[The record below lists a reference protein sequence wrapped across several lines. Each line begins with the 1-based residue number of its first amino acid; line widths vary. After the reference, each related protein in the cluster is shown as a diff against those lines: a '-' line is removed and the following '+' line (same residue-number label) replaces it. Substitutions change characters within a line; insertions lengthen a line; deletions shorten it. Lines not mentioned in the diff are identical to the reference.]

1 MTSVRDV
8 AQYILSITGKIST
21 WKLQKIVYYSQAWH
35 LVWDEEPL
43 FDDKIEAWA
52 NGPVCPRLYQI
63 HKGNFLISTIRGAD
77 ANRLSDNQRG
87 TIDAVV
93 SYYGERTGQQ
103 LSDLTHSEPPWQ
115 EARKGLSPRERGGSV
130 ITHESLAEYYGSL
143 EG

>member
-8 AQYILSITGKIST
+8 AQYILSITGKITT
-21 WKLQKIVYYSQAWH
+21 WKLQKLIYYSQAWH

-43 FDDKIEAWA
+43 FDEAIQAWA

-63 HKGNFLISTIRGAD
+63 HKGNFVISTIRGSD
-77 ANRLSDNQRG
+77 TNRLSDNQRG

-93 SYYGERTGQQ
+93 DYYGKYTGQQ

-115 EARKGLSPRERGGSV
+115 EARKGLSPRERGESV
-130 ITHESLAEYYGSL
+130 ITYESLSEYYGSL
-143 EG
+143 